1 MSDTTTP
8 YLGLTKPAVGG
19 SNDTWGDK
27 DNADNDLLDA
37 NASAQ
42 DARLAA
48 LEARCTALE
57 NTPAVQEAVGSIK
70 WWPTNLSFPPGFLI
84 CDGTWYA
91 PSTYPLL
98 FAVLSNAW
106 GGDGVNNFAVPDL
119 RGCVLVHMDE
129 GTGRLQGQYGADR
142 IGGTGG
148 AAVVALT
155 VAQMPSHSHGGA
167 TDGQGQHVHNFN
179 APAIQSPGWYIA
191 GSSGT
196 QIATEVS
203 HTTDGA
209 GFHAHNIATDAQG
222 GSAAHTNCQ
231 PGALGY
237 YVIKAVNL

>member
-57 NTPAVQEAVGSIK
+57 NKPAVQEAVGSIK
-70 WWPTNLSFPPGFLI
+70 WWPTNTSWPPGFVI
-84 CDGTWYA
+84 CDGALYA
-91 PSTYPLL
+91 LSTYPLL
-98 FAVLSNAW
+98 FAVLSNTW

-119 RGCVLVHMDE
+119 RGLVCVGMDE

-148 AAVVALT
+148 VSIVALT
-155 VAQMPSHSHGGA
+155 VAQMPPHQHSGT
-167 TDGQGQHVHNFN
+167 TDGQGQHVHNFV
-179 APAIQSPGWYIA
+179 ALQSGGGGIGGGNINGYHA
-191 GSSGT
+191 ESD
-196 QIATEVS
+196 Q
-203 HTTDGA
+203 TDGA
-209 GFHAHNIATDAQG
+209 GLHVHNFYTEWQG
-222 GSAAHTNCQ
+222 SGYAHTNCQ